1 MVIVVILVV
10 IVAIIVCI
18 VLYRYCHE
26 RNETFQ
32 FEVDGVVIV
41 TGLPVQS
48 QPQGI
53 VGCAIK
59 EDGGLKTCVCF
70 PVWNPPASRTS
81 LVFRH
86 YIGDEDCEN
95 NPF

>member
-1 MVIVVILVV
+1 M
-10 IVAIIVCI
+10 
-18 VLYRYCHE
+18 
-26 RNETFQ
+26 
-32 FEVDGVVIV
+32 IV

-86 YIGDEDCEN
+86 YRWEFLKAFSSNTGQERYGKKAAVKLYYNHSRDYVNFDDSKPFVDHDE
-95 NPF
+95 F